1 MNRTKLI
8 IAILLLTLAATPA
21 LPAFTVVAQRRRARP
36 SAKATSKQAPGKPS
50 PAEVAR
56 AAREKART
64 DLAKATDEY
73 KASLGRLLELR
84 ETGAKRTAAQTER
97 LRELY
102 KEGIIS
108 KVEMEKSEG
117 EVVEARAAVED
128 VRMKMGA
135 ADTLLA
141 EAMIEDE
148 VAPLSLAK
156 IPSTS
161 AGGFVRKTAY
171 IRFTGS
177 GSWSLTNAGQVS
189 SFFAS
194 RFGRVLPISAFGQSE
209 LHNRWGFS
217 HRNAMDVA
225 VHPDSREG
233 QVLMAYLQSAGIPF
247 IAFRQAVPGSAS
259 GPHIHIGRPSS
270 RTR

>member
-1 MNRTKLI
+1 MNPTKLI
-8 IAILLLTLAATPA
+8 IAALLLTLAATPA
-21 LPAFTVVAQRRRARP
+21 LAQARRRKTAP
-36 SAKATSKQAPGKPS
+36 AAKVMSQPTQAE
-50 PAEVAR
+50 AAR
-56 AAREKART
+56 AVRTKARN
-64 DLAKATDEY
+64 DLVKATDEY
-73 KASLGRLLELR
+73 KASLARLLELR
-84 ETGAKRTAAQTER
+84 EASAKKAAAQTEK

-108 KVEMEKSEG
+108 KQEIEKSEG
-117 EVVEARAAVED
+117 EIIEARAAVED
-128 VRMKMGA
+128 VRAKIGA

-148 VAPLSLAK
+148 VAPTSLAK
-156 IPSTS
+156 LPSAA
-161 AGGFVRKTAY
+161 AGSFVRKTAY
-171 IRFTGS
+171 IRFNGL
-177 GSWSLTNAGQVS
+177 GNWSLSNAGQVS

-194 RFGRVLPISAFGQSE
+194 KFGRVLPISAFGQSE

-217 HRNAMDVA
+217 HHNAMDVA

-233 QVLMAYLQSAGIPF
+233 QALISYLQGAGIPF

>member
-1 MNRTKLI
+1 
-8 IAILLLTLAATPA
+8 
-21 LPAFTVVAQRRRARP
+21 
-36 SAKATSKQAPGKPS
+36 
-50 PAEVAR
+50 
-56 AAREKART
+56 
-64 DLAKATDEY
+64 
-73 KASLGRLLELR
+73 
-84 ETGAKRTAAQTER
+84 
-97 LRELY
+97 
-102 KEGIIS
+102 
-108 KVEMEKSEG
+108 MEKSEG

-156 IPSTS
+156 IPSAA
-161 AGGFVRKTAY
+161 AGSFVRKTAY

-189 SFFAS
+189 GFFAS

-209 LHNRWGFS
+209 LHNRWGFC
-217 HRNAMDVA
+217 HHNAMDVA

-233 QVLMAYLQSAGIPF
+233 LALIAYLQSAGIPF
-247 IAFRQAVPGSAS
+247 IAFRR
-259 GPHIHIGRPSS
+259 GRPRSRLRPAHS
-270 RTR
+270 HRTPVERTR